1 MPVFA
6 ENCVE
11 GVYEIFEMFYRLE
24 KMVAGMQILGME
36 LGKWRGL
43 KWARMRRNVEYAQ
56 GKAEE
61 EGLALS
67 ALCGNAL
74 DVGKMFPSE
83 AFDVVL
89 LMGPLYHL

>member
-1 MPVFA
+1 
-6 ENCVE
+6 
-11 GVYEIFEMFYRLE
+11 
-24 KMVAGMQILGME
+24 
-36 LGKWRGL
+36 
-43 KWARMRRNVEYAQ
+43 MRRNVEYAQ

-61 EGLALS
+61 EGLALR